1 MEFFS
6 SWTLVSVSS
15 WDTVFFLFSVILW
28 RYLRTAITLPWN
40 VLFLKL
46 NFFSCFHFLYIHE
59 WYIWLSCLLYHTI
72 SSSTH
77 WSYLCLLSMNLPHT
91 CKYTLPCPETQKVF
105 VEWMAAQKVLQA
117 KNPWVPRPWRLK
129 ESSMAYLAR
138 FITLPFTASCRPYSQ
153 SLCKS
158 LDVIPS
164 LTHFLWLSF

>member
-46 NFFSCFHFLYIHE
+46 NVFSGFHFLYIHE

-72 SSSTH
+72 SSSTL
-77 WSYLCLLSMNLPHT
+77 WSYLVHSLYEATTYMQIHFALPRDSESICWMDGCTESATSKEPLGTQALEVERIEHGLLGQIYYSPFHCILSPILPEP
-91 CKYTLPCPETQKVF
+91 L
-105 VEWMAAQKVLQA
+105 
-117 KNPWVPRPWRLK
+117 
-129 ESSMAYLAR
+129 
-138 FITLPFTASCRPYSQ
+138 
-153 SLCKS
+153 
-158 LDVIPS
+158 
-164 LTHFLWLSF
+164 